1 MKFFL
6 DNLTVLS
13 YTIFFNDSSNLNTK
27 GNMNEEMV
35 ARLIDEYRPEAYATA
50 MAARDAYASIDA
62 AMIEFCDEVIERHG
76 LEEADAVEVTK
87 AFVDEY
93 SNL

>member
-1 MKFFL
+1 MS
-6 DNLTVLS
+6 DESVR
-13 YTIFFNDSSNLNTK
+13 
-27 GNMNEEMV
+27 
-35 ARLIDEYRPEAYATA
+35 RLIDEHRGEAYAYA
-50 MAARDAYASIDA
+50 MAAREANESIDA
-62 AMIEFCDEVIERHG
+62 AMIEFSSEIIDRYS

>member
-1 MKFFL
+1 M
-6 DNLTVLS
+6 S
-13 YTIFFNDSSNLNTK
+13 
-27 GNMNEEMV
+27 EELV
-35 ARLIDEYRPEAYATA
+35 ARLIDDYRPEAYVYA
-50 MAARDAYASIDA
+50 MAARDANASIDA
-62 AMIEFCDEVIERHG
+62 AMIEFCDEIIERHG

>member
-1 MKFFL
+1 MSEEL
-6 DNLTVLS
+6 V
-13 YTIFFNDSSNLNTK
+13 TK
-27 GNMNEEMV
+27 
-35 ARLIDEYRPEAYATA
+35 LIDDYRRHAYAAA
-50 MAARDAYASIDA
+50 MAARDANVSIDA
-62 AMIEFCDEVIERHG
+62 VMIDFCEEIIERHG

>member
-1 MKFFL
+1 MSEEL
-6 DNLTVLS
+6 V
-13 YTIFFNDSSNLNTK
+13 TK
-27 GNMNEEMV
+27 
-35 ARLIDEYRPEAYATA
+35 LIDDYRGEAYAEA
-50 MAARDAYASIDA
+50 MAARDANVSIDA
-62 AMIEFCDEVIERHG
+62 VMIDFCEEIIERHG

>member
-1 MKFFL
+1 M
-6 DNLTVLS
+6 S
-13 YTIFFNDSSNLNTK
+13 
-27 GNMNEEMV
+27 EEMV
-35 ARLIDEYRPEAYATA
+35 TRLIDEYRAEAYASA
-50 MAARDAYASIDA
+50 MAARDANESIDA

>member
-1 MKFFL
+1 MSEE
-6 DNLTVLS
+6 TV
-13 YTIFFNDSSNLNTK
+13 
-27 GNMNEEMV
+27 E
-35 ARLIDEYRPEAYATA
+35 RLISEYRAEAYASA
-50 MAARDAYASIDA
+50 MAARDANESIDA
-62 AMIEFCDEVIERHG
+62 AMIELCDEIIERHG

>member
-1 MKFFL
+1 M
-6 DNLTVLS
+6 S
-13 YTIFFNDSSNLNTK
+13 
-27 GNMNEEMV
+27 EELV
-35 ARLIDEYRPEAYATA
+35 AKLIDDYRVEAYAEA
-50 MAARDAYASIDA
+50 MAARDAHASIDA
-62 AMIEFCDEVIERHG
+62 VMIDFCEEIIERHG

>member
-1 MKFFL
+1 M
-6 DNLTVLS
+6 S
-13 YTIFFNDSSNLNTK
+13 
-27 GNMNEEMV
+27 EELV
-35 ARLIDEYRPEAYATA
+35 AKLIDDYRGEAYAEA
-50 MAARDAYASIDA
+50 MAARDAHASIDA